1 MTPAQHRTARLEDFV
16 GPVLAERIRIGRA
29 ADVVADAEVENWTA
43 EETVASV
50 ALALDIT
57 NLSARRYIARLSLDD
72 AARKLRGLATYP
84 GEDPPGLAPSRL
96 ARWEAGEERV
106 RPRFL
111 SAFCSLYHVG
121 FRDLGYPDYTP
132 PGHT

>member
-1 MTPAQHRTARLEDFV
+1 MTPAQHRTACLEDFV
-16 GPVLAERIRIGRA
+16 GPVMAERIRIGRA
-29 ADVVADAEVENWTA
+29 ADVVANAEAESRTA

-50 ALALDIT
+50 ALALDTT

-84 GEDPPGLAPSRL
+84 GEDPPSLSPSRL

-106 RPRFL
+106 SPRFL
-111 SAFCSLYHVG
+111 SAFCALYHVG
-121 FRDLGYPDYTP
+121 PVDLGYRDHTP
-132 PGHT
+132 PDDH